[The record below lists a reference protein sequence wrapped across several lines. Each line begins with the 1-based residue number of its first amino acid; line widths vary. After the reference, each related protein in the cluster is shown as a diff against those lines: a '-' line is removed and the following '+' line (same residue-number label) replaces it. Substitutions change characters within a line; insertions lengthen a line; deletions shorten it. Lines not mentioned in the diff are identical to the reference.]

1 MPQSG
6 FTGISYPFRVNSR
19 GGVSMSTTSA
29 TDPSHI
35 AESITQIFGTSYLE
49 RPMESDIYT
58 TVTPMLFEVNDIAL
72 QQVLKNRMV
81 NDLTRL
87 EPRVSLTEEDI
98 EFEVETEEGI
108 VSLYATIHFKVI
120 LYNTTYTTKV
130 RLGEI
135 SNE

>member
-19 GGVSMSTTSA
+19 GGISMSTTSA

-35 AESITQIFGTSYLE
+35 AESIAQIFGTSYLE

-81 NDLTRL
+81 NDLARL

>member
-81 NDLTRL
+81 NDLARL

-120 LYNTTYTTKV
+120 LYNTTYTTKI

>member
-98 EFEVETEEGI
+98 EFDVETEEGI

>member
-1 MPQSG
+1 
-6 FTGISYPFRVNSR
+6 
-19 GGVSMSTTSA
+19 MSTTSA

-81 NDLTRL
+81 NDLARL